1 MNFLLLRRSRRAFTL
16 VEVVTATAVSALT
29 MAATIYGYTLTSKRA
44 EWAGYS
50 LAAQSLAI
58 QGLEQARAAKWD
70 PWSSSTNSDMLVSSN
85 FAPQIKTLDIPVTG
99 TNVVYATNF
108 WTISTISAIPN
119 LRMIRVDCV
128 WKFLKQGVFTNT
140 VVSYRASDQ

>member
-1 MNFLLLRRSRRAFTL
+1 MNFFLLRGPQRAFTL
-16 VEVVTATAVSALT
+16 VEVVTATAVSAFS
-29 MAATIYGYTLTSKRA
+29 MAATIYGYTLTAKRA

-70 PWSSSTNSDMLVSSN
+70 PWSSAANSDMLISAN
-85 FAPQIKTLDIPVTG
+85 FTPQIKILDVPVAG

-108 WTISTISAIPN
+108 WTISTISTSPN

-128 WKFLKQGVFTNT
+128 WKFLKNRVYTNT

>member
-1 MNFLLLRRSRRAFTL
+1 MNFSLLRSSERAFTL
-16 VEVVTATAVSALT
+16 VEVVTATAVSAFT
-29 MAATIYGYTLTSKRA
+29 MAATIYGYTLTAKRA

-50 LAAQSLAI
+50 LAAQSLAT

-70 PWSSSTNSDMLVSSN
+70 PWSSGTNADMLVSSN
-85 FAPQIKTLDIPVTG
+85 FPASIKILDIPVTG

-108 WTISTISAIPN
+108 WTISTISTNPN
-119 LRMIRVDCV
+119 IRMIRVDCV
-128 WKFLKQGVFTNT
+128 WKFLKNKVYTNT

>member
-1 MNFLLLRRSRRAFTL
+1 MKTNLTATVQRGFTL
-16 VEVVTATAVSALT
+16 VEVVTATAISALT
-29 MAATIYGYTLTSKRA
+29 MAATIYGYGLTTRRA

-50 LAAQSLAI
+50 LAAQSLAM

-70 PWSSSTNSDMLVSSN
+70 PWSSNTNSDLLKSTN
-85 FAPQIKTLDIPVTG
+85 FPPQIKTLDLPISG

-108 WTISTISAIPN
+108 WTISTISTNPN

-128 WKFLKQGVFTNT
+128 WKFRNKGPFTNT
-140 VVSYRASDQ
+140 TVTYRASDQ

>member
-1 MNFLLLRRSRRAFTL
+1 MRINRFNTELAFTL
-16 VEVVTATAVSALT
+16 VEVVTATAISVLT
-29 MAATIYGYTLTSKRA
+29 MAATVYGYGLTTRRA

-50 LAAQSLAI
+50 LAAQSLAL

-70 PWSSSTNSDMLVSSN
+70 PWASPPVNDLTNVYFQTPS
-85 FAPQIKTLDIPVTG
+85 IKVLDIPISG

-108 WTISTISAIPN
+108 WTITTISANPN
-119 LRMIRVDCV
+119 IAMIRVDCV
-128 WKFLKQGVFTNT
+128 WKFARRGVFTNT